1 MINKHLSDEEIQE
14 YVLNKTTSSKKIIE
28 HVALCESCKT
38 KVANY
43 TLLFAE
49 ISQQPASS
57 FDFNV
62 SDLVLQQLPETKPN
76 NLFGSFIIYFL
87 AFIAAGAIAFAG
99 YFFRK
104 SIENVFAGISVFFM
118 YIIVIATVVI
128 MIFKSMEL
136 YKKYQQK
143 INMLDFS

>member
-14 YVLNKTTSSKKIIE
+14 YVLNKTASQKNIVE
-28 HVALCESCKT
+28 HIALCESCKT

-43 TLLFAE
+43 KLLFAE
-49 ISQQPASS
+49 ISQQPTSS
-57 FDFNV
+57 FDFNL
-62 SDLVLQQLPETKPN
+62 SDLVLQQLPQPKPRN
-76 NLFGSFIIYFL
+76 VFGDFVIYFL
-87 AFIAAGAIAFAG
+87 AFVAASAIAFAG

-104 SIENVFAGISVFFM
+104 NIENVFAGISVFFM
-118 YIIVIATVVI
+118 YIIIIATVVI
-128 MIFKSMEL
+128 MIFKSIEL